1 MGTSVAV
8 SQATAIFEI
17 RLLELANRLDC
28 VAGEAPVSIHLW
40 FTSACHHTGSVFCV
54 GSGDCTRVLLRR
66 QSVRV
71 SH

>member
-8 SQATAIFEI
+8 SQATIIFEI

-28 VAGEAPVSIHLW
+28 VAREAPVSIHL
-40 FTSACHHTGSVFCV
+40 FLPSTGLRVCV
-54 GSGDCTRVLLRR
+54 ITHGVLFVWVLGVVRP